1 MKKTLIIS
9 IEGNIGS
16 GKSTVMKFLSENLNN
31 YLLSNMIDLKIC
43 YLQEPVDIWN
53 TIIDNDGK
61 NIIQK
66 YYEDQNK
73 YAFSFQM
80 MAYISR
86 LSQIKNELTKN
97 YDVIITERS
106 LYTDK
111 NVFAKMLYDDKK
123 INEIDYKI
131 YNKWF
136 DEFTDILTNMNI
148 LYIKTNPEI
157 CSQRIIKRSR
167 KGENIELKYLE
178 SCNLYHNNWI
188 DNTSTDKIIIDGN
201 NNINDSIVQDNKYL
215 NNILN
220 SIHMLIVKTM

>member
-1 MKKTLIIS
+1 MEKTLIIS

-16 GKSTVMKFLSENLNN
+16 GKSTIMKFLSENLNS
-31 YLLSNMIDLKIC
+31 YLLSNNIDLKIC

-53 TIIDNDGK
+53 TITDNDGK

-148 LYIKTNPEI
+148 LYIKTKPEI

-215 NNILN
+215 NTILN
-220 SIHMLIVKTM
+220 TIHMLIVKTM